1 MIYIIDNLLEYLY
14 YPIFKFL
21 RNRNKNY
28 NKVMQFLAGIDCILN
43 SLVLWVW
50 LIDDD
55 DYSDFEYIH
64 FCLFRGLNGL
74 DSDVEDYYGHHR

>member
-1 MIYIIDNLLEYLY
+1 
-14 YPIFKFL
+14 
-21 RNRNKNY
+21 
-28 NKVMQFLAGIDCILN
+28 MQFLAGVDCILN

-64 FCLFRGLNGL
+64 FCLFRNLNGL
-74 DSDVEDYYGHHR
+74 DSDVEDYYDNYR